1 VVLPL
6 FFQPVMPKTFFA
18 RMGRYRSSFCAVMR
32 QAAGEPAEGGS
43 VMDDLAVARALHVLA
58 IVVWIGG
65 VAMVTSVILPAV
77 RRMAKPNERIA
88 FFESVERRFAFQA
101 RVSTVLAAVT
111 GFYMVYRLELWDR
124 FLDVQYW
131 WMHAMVAVWAV
142 FTLVLFVL
150 EPLVLH
156 RLFNE
161 RAQRDPEGTFRLVER
176 LHWVLLTLSLVTT
189 FGAVAGV
196 HGAFFL

>member
-1 VVLPL
+1 
-6 FFQPVMPKTFFA
+6 
-18 RMGRYRSSFCAVMR
+18 
-32 QAAGEPAEGGS
+32 
-43 VMDDLAVARALHVLA
+43 MDDLAIARALHVLA

-88 FFESVERRFAFQA
+88 FFESIERRFAFQA
-101 RVSTVLAAVT
+101 RVSTLLAAVT

-124 FLDVQYW
+124 FLDAQYW

-156 RLFNE
+156 RVFNE

-189 FGAVAGV
+189 LGAVAGV
-196 HGAFFL
+196 HGAFFP

>member
-1 VVLPL
+1 
-6 FFQPVMPKTFFA
+6 
-18 RMGRYRSSFCAVMR
+18 
-32 QAAGEPAEGGS
+32 
-43 VMDDLAVARALHVLA
+43 MDDLAIARALHVLA
-58 IVVWIGG
+58 VVVWIGG

-77 RRMAKPNERIA
+77 RRMAKPEERIA

-101 RVSTVLAAVT
+101 RVATVLTAVT
-111 GFYMVYRLELWDR
+111 GFYMVYRLDLWER
-124 FLDVQYW
+124 FLDIQYW

-161 RAQRDPEGTFRLVER
+161 RARRDPEGTFALVER
-176 LHWVLLTLSLVTT
+176 LHWVLLTVSLVTT
-189 FGAVAGV
+189 LGAVIGV

>member
-1 VVLPL
+1 
-6 FFQPVMPKTFFA
+6 
-18 RMGRYRSSFCAVMR
+18 
-32 QAAGEPAEGGS
+32 
-43 VMDDLAVARALHVLA
+43 MDDLAIARALHVLA
-58 IVVWIGG
+58 VVVWIGG

-77 RRMAKPNERIA
+77 RRMAKPEERIA

-101 RVSTVLAAVT
+101 RFATVLTAVT
-111 GFYMVYRLELWDR
+111 GFYMIYRLDLWER
-124 FLDVQYW
+124 FLDIQYW

-161 RAQRDPEGTFRLVER
+161 RARRDPEGTFALVER
-176 LHWVLLTLSLVTT
+176 LHWVLLTVSLVTT
-189 FGAVAGV
+189 LGAVIGV

>member
-1 VVLPL
+1 
-6 FFQPVMPKTFFA
+6 
-18 RMGRYRSSFCAVMR
+18 
-32 QAAGEPAEGGS
+32 
-43 VMDDLAVARALHVLA
+43 MDDLAIARALHVLA

-88 FFESVERRFAFQA
+88 FFESIERRFAFQA
-101 RVSTVLAAVT
+101 RVSTLLAAVT

-124 FLDVQYW
+124 FLDARCW

-142 FTLVLFVL
+142 FALVLFVL

-156 RLFNE
+156 RVSDE

-189 FGAVAGV
+189 LGAVAGV
-196 HGAFFL
+196 HGAFFP

>member
-1 VVLPL
+1 
-6 FFQPVMPKTFFA
+6 
-18 RMGRYRSSFCAVMR
+18 MR
-32 QAAGEPAEGGS
+32 QAAGEPAGGGS
-43 VMDDLAVARALHVLA
+43 VMDDLAIARALHVLA
-58 IVVWIGG
+58 VVVWIGG

-77 RRMAKPNERIA
+77 RRMAKPSERIA

-101 RVSTVLAAVT
+101 RVSTLLAAVT

-150 EPLVLH
+150 EPLILH
-156 RLFNE
+156 RLVNE

>member
-1 VVLPL
+1 
-6 FFQPVMPKTFFA
+6 
-18 RMGRYRSSFCAVMR
+18 
-32 QAAGEPAEGGS
+32 
-43 VMDDLAVARALHVLA
+43 MDDLAIARALHVLA

-77 RRMAKPNERIA
+77 RCMAKPNERIA
-88 FFESVERRFAFQA
+88 FFESIERRFAFQA
-101 RVSTVLAAVT
+101 RVSTLLAAAT

-124 FLDVQYW
+124 FLDARYW

-156 RLFNE
+156 RLFHE

-189 FGAVAGV
+189 LGAVAGV

>member
-1 VVLPL
+1 
-6 FFQPVMPKTFFA
+6 
-18 RMGRYRSSFCAVMR
+18 
-32 QAAGEPAEGGS
+32 
-43 VMDDLAVARALHVLA
+43 MDDLAIARALHVLA

-88 FFESVERRFAFQA
+88 FFESIERRFAFQA
-101 RVSTVLAAVT
+101 RVSTLLAAVT

-124 FLDVQYW
+124 FLDARCW

-156 RLFNE
+156 RVFNE

-189 FGAVAGV
+189 LGAVAGV
-196 HGAFFL
+196 HGAFFP

>member
-1 VVLPL
+1 
-6 FFQPVMPKTFFA
+6 
-18 RMGRYRSSFCAVMR
+18 
-32 QAAGEPAEGGS
+32 
-43 VMDDLAVARALHVLA
+43 MDDLAIARALHVLA
-58 IVVWIGG
+58 ILVWIGG
-65 VAMVTSVILPAV
+65 VAMVTSIILPAV
-77 RRMAKPNERIA
+77 RRMAKPDERIA

-101 RVSTVLAAVT
+101 RASTVLAAVT

-131 WMHAMVAVWAV
+131 WMHAMVAVWTV
-142 FTLVLFVL
+142 FTIVLFVL

-161 RAQRDPEGTFRLVER
+161 RARRDPEGTFRLVER

>member
-1 VVLPL
+1 
-6 FFQPVMPKTFFA
+6 
-18 RMGRYRSSFCAVMR
+18 
-32 QAAGEPAEGGS
+32 
-43 VMDDLAVARALHVLA
+43 MDDLAVARALHVLA

>member
-1 VVLPL
+1 MIWRSQGLS
-6 FFQPVMPKTFFA
+6 TFWP
-18 RMGRYRSSFCAVMR
+18 SW
-32 QAAGEPAEGGS
+32 
-43 VMDDLAVARALHVLA
+43 
-58 IVVWIGG
+58 WIGG

-77 RRMAKPNERIA
+77 RRMAKPNERLA

-124 FLDVQYW
+124 FLDAQDW

-161 RAQRDPEGTFRLVER
+161 RAQRDSEGTFRLVER
-176 LHWVLLTLSLVTT
+176 LHWVLLTLSLVTML
-189 FGAVAGV
+189 GAVAGV

>member
-1 VVLPL
+1 
-6 FFQPVMPKTFFA
+6 
-18 RMGRYRSSFCAVMR
+18 
-32 QAAGEPAEGGS
+32 
-43 VMDDLAVARALHVLA
+43 MDDLAIARALHVLA
-58 IVVWIGG
+58 VVVWIGG

-77 RRMAKPNERIA
+77 RSMAKPEERIA

-101 RVSTVLAAVT
+101 RVATVLTAVT
-111 GFYMVYRLELWDR
+111 GFYMVYRLDLWER
-124 FLDVQYW
+124 FLDIQYW

-161 RAQRDPEGTFRLVER
+161 RARRDPEGTFALVER
-176 LHWVLLTLSLVTT
+176 LHWVLLTVSLVTT
-189 FGAVAGV
+189 LGAVIGV

>member
-1 VVLPL
+1 
-6 FFQPVMPKTFFA
+6 
-18 RMGRYRSSFCAVMR
+18 
-32 QAAGEPAEGGS
+32 
-43 VMDDLAVARALHVLA
+43 MDDLAIARALHVLA

-88 FFESVERRFAFQA
+88 FFESIERRFALQA
-101 RVSTVLAAVT
+101 RVSTLLAAVT
-111 GFYMVYRLELWDR
+111 GFYLVYRLELWDR
-124 FLDVQYW
+124 FLDAQYW

-156 RLFNE
+156 RVFNE

-189 FGAVAGV
+189 LGAVAGV

>member
-1 VVLPL
+1 
-6 FFQPVMPKTFFA
+6 
-18 RMGRYRSSFCAVMR
+18 
-32 QAAGEPAEGGS
+32 
-43 VMDDLAVARALHVLA
+43 MDDLAIARALHVLA

-88 FFESVERRFAFQA
+88 FFESIERRFALQA
-101 RVSTVLAAVT
+101 RVSTLLAAVT

-124 FLDVQYW
+124 FLDAQYW

-156 RLFNE
+156 RVFNE
-161 RAQRDPEGTFRLVER
+161 RAQRDPEGTFRLVEC
-176 LHWVLLTLSLVTT
+176 LHWALLTLSLVTT
-189 FGAVAGV
+189 LGAVVGV

>member
-1 VVLPL
+1 
-6 FFQPVMPKTFFA
+6 
-18 RMGRYRSSFCAVMR
+18 
-32 QAAGEPAEGGS
+32 
-43 VMDDLAVARALHVLA
+43 MDDLAIARALHVLA

-88 FFESVERRFAFQA
+88 FFESIERRFAFQA
-101 RVSTVLAAVT
+101 RVSTLLAAVT
-111 GFYMVYRLELWDR
+111 GFYMVYRLKLWDR
-124 FLDVQYW
+124 FLDARCW

-156 RLFNE
+156 RVSDE

-189 FGAVAGV
+189 LGAVAGV

>member
-1 VVLPL
+1 
-6 FFQPVMPKTFFA
+6 
-18 RMGRYRSSFCAVMR
+18 MR
-32 QAAGEPAEGGS
+32 QGPGEPAEGGN
-43 VMDDLAVARALHVLA
+43 VMDDLAIARALHVLA
-58 IVVWIGG
+58 VVVWIGG

-77 RRMAKPNERIA
+77 RRMAKPNERFA

-101 RVSTVLAAVT
+101 RVATVLAAVT
-111 GFYMVYRLELWDR
+111 GFYMVYRLELWER
-124 FLDVQYW
+124 FLDVQHW

-156 RLFNE
+156 RLFND
-161 RAQRDPEGTFRLVER
+161 RARRDPEGTFRLVER

-189 FGAVAGV
+189 LGAVAGA

>member
-1 VVLPL
+1 
-6 FFQPVMPKTFFA
+6 
-18 RMGRYRSSFCAVMR
+18 
-32 QAAGEPAEGGS
+32 
-43 VMDDLAVARALHVLA
+43 MDDLAIARALHVLA

-88 FFESVERRFAFQA
+88 FFESIERRFAFQA
-101 RVSTVLAAVT
+101 RVSTLLAAVT
-111 GFYMVYRLELWDR
+111 GFYLVYRLELWDR
-124 FLDVQYW
+124 FLDAQYW

-156 RLFNE
+156 RVFNE

-189 FGAVAGV
+189 LGAVAGV
-196 HGAFFL
+196 HGAFFLYGDGGSPPNLGVRNIGP

>member
-1 VVLPL
+1 
-6 FFQPVMPKTFFA
+6 
-18 RMGRYRSSFCAVMR
+18 
-32 QAAGEPAEGGS
+32 
-43 VMDDLAVARALHVLA
+43 MDDLAIARALHVLA

-88 FFESVERRFAFQA
+88 FFESIERRFAFQA
-101 RVSTVLAAVT
+101 RVSTLLAAVT

-124 FLDVQYW
+124 FLDARYW

-142 FTLVLFVL
+142 FALVLFVL

-156 RLFNE
+156 RVFNE

-189 FGAVAGV
+189 LGAVAGV

>member
-1 VVLPL
+1 
-6 FFQPVMPKTFFA
+6 
-18 RMGRYRSSFCAVMR
+18 
-32 QAAGEPAEGGS
+32 
-43 VMDDLAVARALHVLA
+43 MDDLAIARALHVLA

-88 FFESVERRFAFQA
+88 FFESIERRFAFQA
-101 RVSTVLAAVT
+101 RVSTLLAAVT

-124 FLDVQYW
+124 FLDAQYW

-156 RLFNE
+156 RVFNE

-189 FGAVAGV
+189 LGAVAGV